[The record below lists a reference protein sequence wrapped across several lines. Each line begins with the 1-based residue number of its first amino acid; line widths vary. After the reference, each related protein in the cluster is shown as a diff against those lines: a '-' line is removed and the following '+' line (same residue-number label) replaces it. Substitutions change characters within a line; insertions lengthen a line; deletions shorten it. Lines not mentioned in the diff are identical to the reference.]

1 MEVTLRSDLDR
12 LEDSAAK
19 FYKAADDDQLGHIS
33 ESDQQ
38 KALQTA
44 SDLRG
49 AVMDISNL
57 RDKVASLEAALK
69 LANRFADPIKEI
81 LKAELIDNTH
91 LNDLEGR
98 IEALEDSNNR
108 DDETRDT
115 IRDMIRDGDIT
126 ATIGLA

>member
-19 FYKAADDDQLGHIS
+19 FYKAADDDQLG
-33 ESDQQ
+33 Q